1 MAHLLEADAEGFEHA
16 RGDSTLFAHEAE
28 EEVLG
33 ADVVVAQAAR
43 LINGEFDDLLR
54 PRREADLANDGALSP
69 TNDELN
75 GLANLGQLDV
85 EVLEDL
91 RCNAFALADKTEQ
104 QVLRADVVVVEALRL
119 VLGERQHLAGAI
131 REAIEAI
138 SRGHALL
145 RSPLPGVGRQAVVRR
160 GSLPL
165 RLGASRGGSTPPRDY
180 A

>member
-1 MAHLLEADAEGFEHA
+1 MANLLQADAEGFEHA
-16 RGDSTLFAHEAE
+16 GGDPSLFAHEAE

-43 LINGEFDDLLR
+43 LIDRQLDHLLGA
-54 PRREADLANDGALSP
+54 RRQADLANDGALTP
-69 TNDELN
+69 TDDELN
-75 GLANLGQLDV
+75 RLANLRQLNV
-85 EVLEDL
+85 EVLQHL
-91 RCNAFALADKTEQ
+91 RRDALALADKAEQ
-104 QVLRADVVVVEALRL
+104 QVLCADVVVVEALRL

-131 REAIEAI
+131 REAIEAV

-165 RLGASRGGSTPPRDY
+165 RLGASRRGSTPPRD
-180 A
+180 

>member
-1 MAHLLEADAEGFEHA
+1 MADLLQAYAEGLQHA
-16 RGDSTLFAHEAE
+16 GGDPTLFAHKAE
-28 EEVLG
+28 QEVFG

-43 LINGEFDDLLR
+43 LINGELNDLLC
-54 PRREADLANDGALSP
+54 PWGEADLPNDGTLSP
-69 TNDELN
+69 TDDELN
-75 GLANLGQLDV
+75 CLANLGQLNV

-91 RCNAFALADKTEQ
+91 RRDAFALADKAEQ

-119 VLGERQHLAGAI
+119 VLGERQHLSGAI

-145 RSPLPGVGRQAVVRR
+145 RSPLPGVCRQALVRR

-165 RLGASRGGSTPPRDY
+165 RFGASRGGSTPPRG
-180 A
+180 